1 MLITTSSALSLLCI
15 IPPKGTSDKKQI
27 GSVYWNAFCAM
38 IGYFRWNVGYFIM
51 NILVMKYWKW
61 TSNIPDDERQRQH
74 QAGNVGRGLAHS
86 AAWGGALRLMICSLG
101 ILKCSKN
108 IFHPQVF
115 DIVGK
120 LGEGSYGS
128 VFKALHKESKQIL
141 AIKQVN
147 FLLND
152 HANN

>member
-1 MLITTSSALSLLCI
+1 
-15 IPPKGTSDKKQI
+15 
-27 GSVYWNAFCAM
+27 M
-38 IGYFRWNVGYFIM
+38 IF
-51 NILVMKYWKW
+51 
-61 TSNIPDDERQRQH
+61 H
-74 QAGNVGRGLAHS
+74 
-86 AAWGGALRLMICSLG
+86 LMICSPG
-101 ILKCSKN
+101 ILNWLKY
-108 IFHPQVF
+108 IFHFQVF